1 MTGRRGAR
9 HADPMSEKVINT
21 GELAPETASFAEK
34 AKAEISFFAKLI
46 TFLFLFF
53 MLGWG
58 QYKIPSESMQP
69 TLEVGDHL
77 FVRKFAY
84 GYSRHSMPLGLHK
97 LPIAEGK
104 KIFSRL
110 PKRGDVAVFRNPKND
125 LVMIK
130 RVVGLPGDNI
140 RVTGGRLFLN
150 GKIIERESKDSFL
163 YRQHAKKGS
172 RGSVVGVDAYAEQFS
187 DEKKPHT
194 IYEQT
199 DQGQL
204 DNVGP
209 FIVPEGTVFFMGD
222 NRDNSVDSR
231 APLGP
236 GFVPLDHLIGRADIM
251 LFSFK
256 RCANEEGLKCPGIRG
271 FQLL

>member
-1 MTGRRGAR
+1 
-9 HADPMSEKVINT
+9 MSETVIDT
-21 GELAPETASFAEK
+21 SEIEPEKPSLADRAKTEL
-34 AKAEISFFAKLI
+34 SFFAKLI

-77 FVRKFAY
+77 FVAKFAY
-84 GYSRHSMPLGLHK
+84 GYSRHSLPLGMHK

-104 KIFSRL
+104 KLFSRL
-110 PKRGDVAVFRNPKND
+110 PQRGAVVVFRNPKND

-130 RVVGLPGDNI
+130 RLIGLPGDKI
-140 RVTGGRLFLN
+140 ATSGGRLFVN
-150 GKIIERESKDSFL
+150 GEMIEREALDAFL
-163 YRQHAKKGS
+163 YRQHAPRGS
-172 RGSVVGVDAYAEQFS
+172 RGSVVGVDSYAEQFAG
-187 DEKKPHT
+187 EKKPHI

-204 DNVGP
+204 DDAGP
-209 FIVPEGTVFFMGD
+209 FTVPEGTVFFMGD

-231 APLGP
+231 APMGP
-236 GFVPLDHLIGRADIM
+236 GFVPLDHLIGRADLM
-251 LFSFK
+251 LFSLK
-256 RCANEEGLKCPGIRG
+256 RCKNEEGLKCPGIRG
-271 FQLL
+271 LKPL

>member
-1 MTGRRGAR
+1 MTGRLGAR
-9 HADPMSEKVINT
+9 HADIMSEHVIET
-21 GELAPETASFAEK
+21 SEIAPKPSSFADK
-34 AKAEISFFAKLI
+34 AKAEITFFGKLI
-46 TFLFLFF
+46 AFLFLFF

-77 FVRKFAY
+77 FVGKFAY
-84 GYSRHSMPLGLHK
+84 GYSRHSLPLGLHK

-110 PKRGDVAVFRNPKND
+110 PKHGDVAVFRNPKND

-130 RVVGLPGDNI
+130 RVIGLPGDKI
-140 RVTGGRLFLN
+140 KVTGGRLFVN
-150 GKIIERESKDSFL
+150 GDMIEREPLAAFL
-163 YRQHAKKGS
+163 YRQHARRGS
-172 RGSVVGVDAYAEQFS
+172 RGSVVGVDSYAEQFA

-194 IYEQT
+194 IYEQS

-204 DNVGP
+204 DNAGP
-209 FIVPEGTVFFMGD
+209 FVVPQGHVFFMGD

-231 APLGP
+231 ATLGP

-256 RCANEEGLKCPGIRG
+256 RCKDEEGLRCPGIRG
-271 FQLL
+271 FKPL

>member
-1 MTGRRGAR
+1 MTGRRSAR
-9 HADPMSEKVINT
+9 HASFMSENVIDKS
-21 GELAPETASFAEK
+21 ELPPETVSFADK
-34 AKAEISFFAKLI
+34 AKAEASFFGKLI

-77 FVRKFAY
+77 FVGKFAY

-97 LPIAEGK
+97 LPIAKGK

-140 RVTGGRLFLN
+140 KVTGGRLFVN
-150 GKIIERESKDSFL
+150 GEIIEREAKDSFL

-172 RGSVVGVDAYAEQFS
+172 RGTVVGVESYTEQFIG
-187 DEKKPHT
+187 EKKPHT

-209 FIVPEGTVFFMGD
+209 FVVPDGHVFFMGD

-256 RCANEEGLKCPGIRG
+256 RCADEEGLKCPGLRG
-271 FQLL
+271 FQPL